1 MKKFILFL
9 GLTSLFYACKT
20 DTITLKGVDN
30 IITYNAPLTSDFSKI
45 KIETPR
51 DIPGMSAVSP
61 KGDKIT
67 VNSQYVTLNDT
78 PWIPSYGEF
87 HYQRYPAEYWE
98 DALLK
103 MKAQGFDGVS
113 AYVLW
118 IMHEEIEGE
127 WNFKGNNDLRRF
139 IKLCQKHDL
148 KFFARIGPWV
158 NGECRNGGHPDWL
171 VKRLGAPK
179 NPFGNSG
186 RGGKLRTMDP
196 EYLASVDKLFQKLAE
211 QMEGLYW
218 KDGGP
223 IYAIQLDNEFSH
235 HVSKGNPALMDW
247 EKETAIKYGMEV
259 PLYSITGWADAPFTQ
274 DNTIPMYGSYADYFW
289 IPADA
294 KHVPEAFSFSIYRA
308 SNDVDTELNDGAKE
322 SEGVQTSYNA
332 NPYMTCET
340 GIGMDMAYHRRT
352 NLTYLDNGA
361 LSLVELGSGANGIG
375 YFMNVGGNN
384 PKGKLT
390 YMNRDIEQ
398 GANDNGVI
406 SRDFQAAIGEF
417 GQVRKS
423 FHEFPVQLNFM
434 TDFGQY
440 LAPCKTFVPSELDEL
455 KGFKLGQ
462 TSKLQRAIR
471 TDGNTGFIF
480 VNNHVKLDTT
490 YQFNNIQFKIKL
502 KNETLTIPEKAVT
515 IPVDSYFY
523 WPFNLKLQET
533 TIKYASAQPILSLKE
548 SKTYVFFENEGINAE
563 FLLNNAS
570 IETVTANNAAVSKLK
585 ETTKIKVSKAGLDCY
600 FDVKQK
606 NGETIRFLVLSQ
618 KQAKQLY
625 KNEDK
630 LYLSNAEVITFDNVK
645 NTLQVIS
652 ENTKNTVW
660 VYPSYTVADVN
671 ASKDGL
677 FDKFEVNFNKVDVP
691 ISIKETQDGKNL
703 SFKNRSNNRKVN
715 NKIARPLDSV
725 WHKGTVIELAF
736 PKGIPSNLNDVRV
749 VVDYEASALRF
760 YKNDE
765 FIYDNYFNGNVWD
778 FSTKHLLSDYKKDI
792 KLELKFLPLQPKDE
806 IYIDGVYWPNLNKTE
821 NVLKIKSIKTIPL
834 YSKNLKL

>member
-1 MKKFILFL
+1 M
-9 GLTSLFYACKT
+9 GLTALFYACKT
-20 DTITLKGVDN
+20 DTITLKEVDN
-30 IITYNAPLTSDFSKI
+30 IITYNEPLTSDFSKI

-51 DIPGMSAVSP
+51 NIHGMSAVSP

-78 PWIPSYGEF
+78 PWIPTYGEF

-118 IMHEEIEGE
+118 ILHEEIEGE
-127 WNFKGNNDLRRF
+127 WDFTGSNDLRRF
-139 IKLCQKHDL
+139 IKLCKKHDL

-171 VKRLGAPK
+171 VQRLGDPK

-196 EYLASVDKLFQKLAE
+196 EYLVSVDKLFQKLGE

-423 FHEFPVQLNFM
+423 FHEYPVQLNFM
-434 TDFGQY
+434 ADFGQY
-440 LAPCKTFVPSELDEL
+440 VAPCKTFVPSELDEL

-523 WPFNLKLQET
+523 WPFNLTLQET
-533 TIKYASAQPILSLKE
+533 TIKYASAQPVLSLKE

-563 FLLNNAS
+563 FLLDNTT
-570 IETVTANNAAVSKLK
+570 IETVTANNAKVSKLK
-585 ETTKIKVSKAGLDCY
+585 ETTKIRVSKAGLNCY

-630 LYLSNAEVITFDNVK
+630 LYLSDAEVITFDNVK

-652 ENTKNTVW
+652 ENTTNAVWTYPSNTV
-660 VYPSYTVADVN
+660 AGVN

-677 FDKFEVNFNKVDVP
+677 FDKFEVNFNKVEVP

-715 NKIARPLDSV
+715 NKIARPLDDV
-725 WHKGTVIELAF
+725 WHKGTVVEFAF

-760 YKNDE
+760 YKNGE

-778 FSTKHLLSDYKKDI
+778 LSTKHLLSDYKNGM

-834 YSKNLKL
+834 YSKNLKLQ